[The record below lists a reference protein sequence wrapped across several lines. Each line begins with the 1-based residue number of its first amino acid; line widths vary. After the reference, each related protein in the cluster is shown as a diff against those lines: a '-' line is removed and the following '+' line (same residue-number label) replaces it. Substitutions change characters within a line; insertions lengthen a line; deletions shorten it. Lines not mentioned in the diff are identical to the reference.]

1 MRGSSAGLNSSTS
14 AAGCQYWRSSWPQ
27 GVPAVMRVSSSFCS
41 AFMRGALWCGIS
53 LKRYPEIKIQCTF
66 IAMNLQETV
75 LMQLRDLI
83 LRGEFEPGQRLAE
96 QQLAER
102 LGASR
107 TPVRAA
113 LVTLEQEGLVE
124 ANDTGKYLVRQFTPR
139 EVADAIAVRGHLE
152 GMAARLVA
160 EHGVSRQLQ
169 LDLQSCLDE
178 GDRALAANPLGYE
191 NYAAYAA
198 MNDRFHA
205 LILEASGNRA
215 LQRAIGAQRQA
226 AFRLRLGHAAHA
238 VHAGAGPR
246 LDALRAPPAP
256 HAVRARSRPAKARA
270 PRRLPWS
277 TPKWRR

>member
-1 MRGSSAGLNSSTS
+1 
-14 AAGCQYWRSSWPQ
+14 
-27 GVPAVMRVSSSFCS
+27 
-41 AFMRGALWCGIS
+41 
-53 LKRYPEIKIQCTF
+53 
-66 IAMNLQETV
+66 MNLQETV

-124 ANDTGKYLVRQFTPR
+124 ANETGKYLVRRFTPR

-169 LDLQSCLDE
+169 LDLQACLDE
-178 GDRALAANPLGYE
+178 GDRLLAADPLTYE
-191 NYAAYAA
+191 SYAAYAV

-205 LILEASGNRA
+205 LVLEASGNRA
-215 LQRAIGAQRQA
+215 LQRAVALNDKLPFAPASAMLPMQSTLQQDREWMQYAHRQHHML
-226 AFRLRLGHAAHA
+226 F
-238 VHAGAGPR
+238 
-246 LDALRAPPAP
+246 DAMKRGEG
-256 HAVRARSRPAKARA
+256 ARA
-270 PRRLPWS
+270 QALAMEHTEVAQMNMRLALERRAETERVMPAMRLVVG
-277 TPKWRR
+277 R

>member
-1 MRGSSAGLNSSTS
+1 
-14 AAGCQYWRSSWPQ
+14 
-27 GVPAVMRVSSSFCS
+27 
-41 AFMRGALWCGIS
+41 
-53 LKRYPEIKIQCTF
+53 
-66 IAMNLQETV
+66 MNLQETV
-75 LMQLRDLI
+75 LIQLRDLI

-124 ANDTGKYLVRQFTPR
+124 ANDTGKFLVRQFTPQ

-169 LDLQSCLDE
+169 GELQSCLDE
-178 GDRALAANPLGYE
+178 GDLALTANPLDYE
-191 NYAAYAA
+191 SYAAYAT

-205 LILEASGNRA
+205 LVLQASGNRA
-215 LQRAIGAQRQA
+215 LQRAVALNDKLPFAPASAMLPMQGTVTLDRDWMLYAHRQHHMLFAALKAGEGTRAQALAIEHTEVAQMNMRMA
-226 AFRLRLGHAAHA
+226 LERRAEAERVLPAIRLVVGR
-238 VHAGAGPR
+238 
-246 LDALRAPPAP
+246 
-256 HAVRARSRPAKARA
+256 
-270 PRRLPWS
+270 
-277 TPKWRR
+277 

>member
-1 MRGSSAGLNSSTS
+1 
-14 AAGCQYWRSSWPQ
+14 
-27 GVPAVMRVSSSFCS
+27 
-41 AFMRGALWCGIS
+41 
-53 LKRYPEIKIQCTF
+53 
-66 IAMNLQETV
+66 MNLQESV

-83 LRGEFEPGQRLAE
+83 LRGEFAPGQRLAE

-124 ANDTGKYLVRQFTPR
+124 ANETGKYLVRQFTPR

-178 GDRALAANPLGYE
+178 GDRLLADDPLDYDSYG
-191 NYAAYAA
+191 AYAV

-205 LILEASGNRA
+205 LVLEASGNRA
-215 LQRAIGAQRQA
+215 LQRAIALNDALPFAPASAMLPMLSTAKQDREWMLYAHRQHHML
-226 AFRLRLGHAAHA
+226 F
-238 VHAGAGPR
+238 
-246 LDALRAPPAP
+246 DALR
-256 HAVRARSRPAKARA
+256 RGEGARA
-270 PRRLPWS
+270 QALAVEHTEVAQMNLRLALERRSEFESVMPAIRLVVGG
-277 TPKWRR
+277 

>member
-1 MRGSSAGLNSSTS
+1 
-14 AAGCQYWRSSWPQ
+14 
-27 GVPAVMRVSSSFCS
+27 
-41 AFMRGALWCGIS
+41 
-53 LKRYPEIKIQCTF
+53 
-66 IAMNLQETV
+66 MNLQETV

-124 ANDTGKYLVRQFTPR
+124 ANETGKYLVRRFTPR

-169 LDLQSCLDE
+169 LDLQACLDE
-178 GDRALAANPLGYE
+178 GDRLLAADPLTYE
-191 NYAAYAA
+191 SYAAYAV

-205 LILEASGNRA
+205 LVLDASGNRA
-215 LQRAIGAQRQA
+215 LQRAVALNDKLPFAPASAMLPMQSTLQQDREWMQYAHRQHHM
-226 AFRLRLGHAAHA
+226 L
-238 VHAGAGPR
+238 V
-246 LDALRAPPAP
+246 DAMKRGEG
-256 HAVRARSRPAKARA
+256 ARA
-270 PRRLPWS
+270 QALAVEHTEVAQMNMRLALERRAETERLIPAMRLVVAS
-277 TPKWRR
+277 

>member
-1 MRGSSAGLNSSTS
+1 
-14 AAGCQYWRSSWPQ
+14 
-27 GVPAVMRVSSSFCS
+27 
-41 AFMRGALWCGIS
+41 
-53 LKRYPEIKIQCTF
+53 
-66 IAMNLQETV
+66 MNLQETV
-75 LMQLRDLI
+75 LIQLRDLI

-124 ANDTGKYLVRQFTPR
+124 ANDTGKYLVRQYTPR

-169 LDLQSCLDE
+169 GDLQACLDE
-178 GDRALAANPLGYE
+178 GDQALSANPLRYE
-191 NYAAYAA
+191 NYAAYAV

-205 LILEASGNRA
+205 LILEACGNRA
-215 LQRAIGAQRQA
+215 LQRAVALNDKLPFAPASAMLPMQGKVTPDRDWMLYAHRQHHMLFAALKAGEGTRAQALAVEHTEVAQMNMRMALERRAETEQVLPGI
-226 AFRLRLGHAAHA
+226 RLVVGR
-238 VHAGAGPR
+238 
-246 LDALRAPPAP
+246 
-256 HAVRARSRPAKARA
+256 
-270 PRRLPWS
+270 
-277 TPKWRR
+277 

>member
-1 MRGSSAGLNSSTS
+1 
-14 AAGCQYWRSSWPQ
+14 
-27 GVPAVMRVSSSFCS
+27 
-41 AFMRGALWCGIS
+41 
-53 LKRYPEIKIQCTF
+53 
-66 IAMNLQETV
+66 MNLQETV
-75 LMQLRDLI
+75 LIQLRDLI

-124 ANDTGKYLVRQFTPR
+124 ANDTGKFLVRQFTPR

-169 LDLQSCLDE
+169 AELQACLDE
-178 GDRALAANPLGYE
+178 GDLALAANPLDYE
-191 NYAAYAA
+191 SYAAYAV

-205 LILEASGNRA
+205 LVLEASGNRA
-215 LQRAIGAQRQA
+215 LQRAVALNNKLPFALASAMLPMQGTVTLDRDWMLYAHRQHHMLFA
-226 AFRLRLGHAAHA
+226 ALKVGE
-238 VHAGAGPR
+238 G
-246 LDALRAPPAP
+246 
-256 HAVRARSRPAKARA
+256 ARA
-270 PRRLPWS
+270 QALAIEHTEVAQMNMRMALERRAETERVLPAI
-277 TPKWRR
+277 RLVVGR

>member
-1 MRGSSAGLNSSTS
+1 
-14 AAGCQYWRSSWPQ
+14 
-27 GVPAVMRVSSSFCS
+27 
-41 AFMRGALWCGIS
+41 
-53 LKRYPEIKIQCTF
+53 
-66 IAMNLQETV
+66 MNLQETV
-75 LMQLRDLI
+75 LIQLRDLI

-169 LDLQSCLDE
+169 AELQACLDE
-178 GDRALAANPLGYE
+178 GDLALAANPLDYE
-191 NYAAYAA
+191 SYAAYAVV
-198 MNDRFHA
+198 NDRFHA
-205 LILEASGNRA
+205 LVLEASGNRA
-215 LQRAIGAQRQA
+215 LQRAVALNDKLPFAPASAMLPMQGTVALDRDWMLYAHRQHHMLFA
-226 AFRLRLGHAAHA
+226 ALK
-238 VHAGAGPR
+238 AGEG
-246 LDALRAPPAP
+246 
-256 HAVRARSRPAKARA
+256 ARA
-270 PRRLPWS
+270 QALAVEHTEVAQMNMRMALERRAETEQVLPAI
-277 TPKWRR
+277 RLVVGR